1 MQTVWDKTMLE
12 PAYVDV
18 LEEVKSNLVTMYS
31 KVLKQALLKTPSKF
45 GYVIGFDPA
54 DKFGIQV
61 NPDLEYTLTFSLSA
75 ILIDNNQV
83 LSHLHIAFEKNNTHI
98 GTVYQSAIKSNID
111 GSDFIDESMD
121 NGLWDKYWQASQVW
135 EKQFDEKTAKA
146 ISIDKLQSTT
156 ELIEIHN
163 KSIEEIQSQLEKDM
177 GPIKK
182 DQSKPVAI
190 LNKKYITEFIDI
202 DKLQR
207 YNLTA
212 IKAYDIEFRNIS
224 KYKSITTYYSL
235 SAKALK
241 DGKISTLYSDYKG
254 IILYEECS
262 RTYKYKKKD
271 STNLVKLAD
280 EDLYVY
286 YDRLAKSVSKV
297 PIDMFELDEATKQ
310 IYERKQVFR
319 NDYYSHYKKYKDKI
333 LSIDISKISLDT
345 YTVKFFQTL
354 LTAFKSLDDA
364 VLYMCTNF
372 EIDDDIIQKDNAIE
386 ILTNKF
392 DECLALLY
400 NFKHITN
407 ENRTSVAH
415 YVEDLNLYSKMNTI
429 FKEEDIIPIAALAGK
444 KTAKYVFKK
453 AKLSPKQKQE
463 LMCYTE
469 TIKLYATPKTDQDIN
484 DIQMNLL
491 SLQEEYNNDSD
502 GCILLDIKVEG
513 DKLAYYFYTYED
525 GTKIDGQRL
534 SWLTNLYNQ
543 KNKGKKPELLLEYQ
557 EV

>member
-1 MQTVWDKTMLE
+1 MQFGWDKIMLE
-12 PAYVDV
+12 PEYADV

-31 KVLKQALLKTPSKF
+31 KVLKQALLKTPSEF
-45 GYVIGFDPA
+45 GYMIGYDPA
-54 DKFGIQV
+54 SKFGIQV
-61 NPDLEYTLTFSLSA
+61 NPDLDYTLEFGLYA
-75 ILIDNNQV
+75 ILIDNDQV
-83 LSHLHIAFEKNNTHI
+83 LSYFRIAFNKNNTYI
-98 GTVYQSAIKSNID
+98 GTVYQSTIKSNLD
-111 GSDFIDESMD
+111 GSDFIDDSID
-121 NGLWDKYWQASQVW
+121 NGLWDKYQQAKQVW
-135 EKQFDEKTAKA
+135 KKQFDEKTAKA

-156 ELIEIHN
+156 ELIEIHD
-163 KSIEEIQSQLEKDM
+163 KSIEEIQSQLEKDIE
-177 GPIKK
+177 PIKK
-182 DQSKPVAI
+182 DQSKSIAI
-190 LNKKYITEFIDI
+190 SNKKYITELIDI
-202 DKLQR
+202 DKLRR

-212 IKAYDIEFRNIS
+212 IKAYDIEFRTFG
-224 KYKSITTYYSL
+224 YKSVTTYCSL

-241 DGKISTLYSDYKG
+241 EGKIYEIYSDYKG

-280 EDLYVY
+280 TYLYVY

-297 PIDMFELDEATKQ
+297 PIDMFELDKATKQ
-310 IYERKQVFR
+310 IYERKQAFR
-319 NDYYSHYKKYKDKI
+319 NNYYNQYKKRKNNI
-333 LSIDISKISLDT
+333 LEIDISKIKLDV

-372 EIDDDIIQKDNAIE
+372 EIDDDIIQKDNAVE
-386 ILTNKF
+386 LLTNKF

-491 SLQEEYNNDSD
+491 SLQEEYNDDSD
-502 GCILLDIKVEG
+502 GCILLDIKIEG

>member
-1 MQTVWDKTMLE
+1 MQFGWDKIMLE
-12 PAYVDV
+12 PEYADV

-31 KVLKQALLKTPSKF
+31 KVLKQALLKTPSKY
-45 GYVIGFDPA
+45 GYSIGHDSA
-54 DKFGIQV
+54 SKFGIQV
-61 NPDLEYTLTFSLSA
+61 NPNLEYTLEFSLTA

-83 LSHLHIAFEKNNTHI
+83 LSYFYITFDKNNTYI
-98 GTVYQSAIKSNID
+98 GVVYQSAIKSNLD
-111 GSDFIDESMD
+111 GSDFIDDSID
-121 NGLWDKYWQASQVW
+121 NGLWDKYQQAKQVW
-135 EKQFDEKTAKA
+135 KKQFDEKTAKA

-156 ELIEIHN
+156 ELIEIHD
-163 KSIEEIQSQLEKDM
+163 KSIEEIQSQLEKDIE
-177 GPIKK
+177 PIKK
-182 DQSKPVAI
+182 DQSKSIAI
-190 LNKKYITEFIDI
+190 SNKKYITELIDI
-202 DKLQR
+202 DKLRR

-212 IKAYDIEFRNIS
+212 IKAYDIEFRTFG
-224 KYKSITTYYSL
+224 YKSVTTYYSL

-241 DGKISTLYSDYKG
+241 EGKIYEIYSDYKG

-262 RTYKYKKKD
+262 STYKYKKKD

-280 EDLYVY
+280 TYLYVY

-297 PIDMFELDEATKQ
+297 PIDMFELDKATKQ
-310 IYERKQVFR
+310 IYERKQAFR
-319 NDYYSHYKKYKDKI
+319 NNYYNQYKKRKNNI
-333 LSIDISKISLDT
+333 LEIDISKIKLDV

-372 EIDDDIIQKDNAIE
+372 EIDDDIIQKDNAVE
-386 ILTNKF
+386 LLTNKF

-407 ENRTSVAH
+407 ENRASVAH

-469 TIKLYATPKTDQDIN
+469 TIKLYAIPKKDQDIN

-491 SLQEEYNNDSD
+491 SLQEEYNDDSD
-502 GCILLDIKVEG
+502 GCILLDIKIEG